1 MYQEGQSYEQDFSF
15 KQEEVIAFSKI
26 SGDTNPI
33 HLDEDYAAK
42 TAFKKPIIH
51 GFLGGSV
58 FSKILGTQF
67 PGEGTIYLSQQL
79 EFKRPMYTGEMYK
92 AILTIVELIPG
103 KHQARIE
110 TKILRSDNNKLV
122 LTGEAFVMN
131 REVL

>member
-1 MYQEGQSYEQDFSF
+1 MFTQGQTFEREFSF
-15 KQEEVIAFSKI
+15 TQQDVIAFSRI

-51 GFLGGSV
+51 GFLGGSII
-58 FSKILGTQF
+58 SKILGTQF
-67 PGEGTIYLSQQL
+67 PGEGTIYLSQNM
-79 EFKRPMYTGEMYK
+79 EFKRPMYVDESYK
-92 AILTIVELIPG
+92 AILTIKELIPAR
-103 KHQARIE
+103 HQARIE

-131 REVL
+131 RELL